1 MAQHGLTINRL
12 NQLHNCQVVIDHPTW
27 ERWHK
32 DKPLTGRVIGWSFDD
47 EQDEEP
53 SVEIKYSSD
62 LPTGW
67 ANETDT
73 ISLSRV
79 RLANSVAIA
88 SVG

>member
-1 MAQHGLTINRL
+1 MAQHCLPINRL

-27 ERWHK
+27 EASYSRL
-32 DKPLTGRVIGWSFDD
+32 LTGRVIGWTFDD
-47 EQDEEP
+47 EEDEEP
-53 SVEIKYSSD
+53 FVEIKYSSD

-79 RLANSVAIA
+79 RPANSVAIA
-88 SVG
+88 AVR

>member
-1 MAQHGLTINRL
+1 MTQHCLPINHL

-27 ERWHK
+27 EASHK
-32 DKPLTGRVIGWSFDD
+32 RPLTARVIGWTFDTD
-47 EQDEEP
+47 EDTEP
-53 SVEIKYSSD
+53 FVEIKYSSD

-79 RLANSVAIA
+79 QLANSVAIA
-88 SVG
+88 SVR